1 MFLDSVAK
9 LLVELSGKSSISNIP
24 RSGTPD
30 LAAIKEDLSLVFK
43 EWFTAF
49 CHPASSESL
58 HSDFVLKVCLNG
70 EA

>member
-1 MFLDSVAK
+1 MFLNSVVK
-9 LLVELSGKSSISNIP
+9 LLAELSGKSSISNITG
-24 RSGTPD
+24 SENPD
-30 LAAIKEDLSLVFK
+30 VAAIKEDLTLVFK

-58 HSDFVLKVCLNG
+58 HADFVLKVCVNR